1 MMESKDFSS
10 QREALI
16 KSVRTQLQSMILL
29 RLSCLELKDVTIRM
43 LKMCNKIILL
53 LLLPILLS

>member
-16 KSVRTQLQSMILL
+16 KSVRTQLQSMILF